1 MRLSSPFLSNLK
13 QQQCPNPR
21 IRGVIFPS
29 VESSRAVALLS
40 SFLLPNFLQHRY
52 HFPNVGKKV
61 RT

>member
-29 VESSRAVALLS
+29 VEQKNNV
-40 SFLLPNFLQHRY
+40 PNFLQHRY

>member
-21 IRGVIFPS
+21 IRGVIL
-29 VESSRAVALLS
+29 AVGLLS
-40 SFLLPNFLQHRY
+40 SFFLPSLKQ